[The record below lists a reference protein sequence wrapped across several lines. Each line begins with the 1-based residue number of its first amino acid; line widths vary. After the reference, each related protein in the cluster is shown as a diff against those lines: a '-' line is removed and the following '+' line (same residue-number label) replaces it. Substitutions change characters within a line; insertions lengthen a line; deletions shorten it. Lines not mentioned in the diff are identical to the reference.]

1 MLYYSKDHSS
11 VRPLSELLDSV
22 ETFLEITLGESR
34 FPVHAAIYKWDLV
47 PPGNRQI
54 KIWADS
60 MWLNSGFG
68 TQDRVDA
75 VVTRVRRH
83 SDESNCAMSVRWIP
97 NFVGPSAT
105 SFDIIGINPQ
115 MRTEGGTYAHYIAVG
130 GSSDESKGA
139 VRTVAM
145 CLVLPFDSGSPE
157 LKNFMEAARVA
168 DLALSPVALRRL
180 ERTKSGG
187 FKTRR
192 IRP

>member
-115 MRTEGGTYAHYIAVG
+115 MRT
-130 GSSDESKGA
+130 GA
-139 VRTVAM
+139 GHTRTILRSAAVAM
-145 CLVLPFDSGSPE
+145 KAKGRFAPWRC
-157 LKNFMEAARVA
+157 
-168 DLALSPVALRRL
+168 ALSCHSIPVRL
-180 ERTKSGG
+180 N
-187 FKTRR
+187 
-192 IRP
+192 